1 MAEILRSVQWD
12 EAHVRSVTKNEW
24 TVTEG
29 VERTGQT
36 QHGFMGVKSCTFE
49 PSLGAGHIY
58 GPSSLA
64 ARAAVGRRFAGRRDS
79 YGDSI

>member
-12 EAHVRSVTKNEW
+12 EAHVRSIAKNEW
-24 TVTEG
+24 TAAEG
-29 VERTGQT
+29 EERTGQT

-58 GPSSLA
+58 GPTSLA
-64 ARAAVGRRFAGRRDS
+64 ARAAVGVRFAGRRDS